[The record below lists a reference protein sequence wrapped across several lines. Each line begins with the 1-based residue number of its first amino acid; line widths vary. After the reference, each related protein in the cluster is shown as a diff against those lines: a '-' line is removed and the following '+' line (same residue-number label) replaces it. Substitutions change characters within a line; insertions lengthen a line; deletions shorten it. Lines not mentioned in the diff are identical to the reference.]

1 MKRQGVLS
9 DVVRVVGA
17 SMVFSCL
24 LAVPAWAV
32 AGSKGLVGVG
42 ASAVLCV
49 VPACIVLLLKGVA
62 GESQPLL
69 VLVAGGVRM
78 FFVFAGVF
86 AARQIAPEYGV
97 KEFFGWLVLFYM
109 FVLAVES
116 FFALSR
122 LKQ

>member
-1 MKRQGVLS
+1 MKRQDILS
-9 DVVRVVGA
+9 DVVRVVVAGL
-17 SMVFSCL
+17 VFACV

-32 AGSKGLVGVG
+32 AGSRGLIGVGV
-42 ASAVLCV
+42 SAVLCV

-69 VLVAGGVRM
+69 VLATGGVRM
-78 FFVFAGVF
+78 LFVFAGVF

-97 KEFFGWLVLFYM
+97 KEFFGWLVLFYV
-109 FVLAVES
+109 FVLAIES
-116 FFALSR
+116 YFTLSR